1 MFQEGDDEDDAL
13 DDYIYS
19 ILGENGKQ
27 DSIQEKMDGFQRAFM
42 GSDGMHDTDESA
54 ALIRQLQEENALD
67 AKYEQFTKKR
77 DDDLEKRYL
86 ELKKDAPS
94 FSSGS
99 YNDSSSKPKGSVPKP
114 FATEDL
120 HDEMD
125 DWCCKLNP
133 YQSILHFQ
141 FKLVYKL

>member
-1 MFQEGDDEDDAL
+1 MFQESDEEEDAI

-19 ILGENGKQ
+19 MLGQEKQ
-27 DSIQEKMDGFQRAFM
+27 HSIQEKMDAFQEAFV
-42 GSDGMHDTDESA
+42 GSDGIHDTDESA

-86 ELKKDAPS
+86 ELKKDAPTS
-94 FSSGS
+94 FSLH
-99 YNDSSSKPKGSVPKP
+99 DSSNKPRGSIPKP
-114 FATEDL
+114 IATEDL

-125 DWCCKLNP
+125 DWCCKLASLFRRF
-133 YQSILHFQ
+133 QS
-141 FKLVYKL
+141 Y